1 MNARTSP
8 TPGDPALVRRQFGAT
23 AAEYATSHVHA
34 HGPSLGRLVELARPD
49 AAWNVLDVAT
59 GAGHTALA
67 FAPHVARVTATD
79 ITPEMLAQADR
90 LAGERG
96 LSNVTVGIA
105 AAESLPFAGGAF
117 DLVTCRI
124 AAHHFRRVDRFASE
138 CWRVLRPGGALALAD
153 NVSPDDPDAAIE
165 ADAIER
171 FRDPSHVHCL
181 SIGEWHE
188 VLERA
193 GFTIEHQELLDMPIE
208 LDGWA
213 RRMHVG
219 DRDREELRRRILGA
233 SEALRASWRPQ
244 ETGGDVRFVLT
255 EVLLVARRGAA
266 RREPRARRRTHA
278 ENAEC
283 GGTPSTQAS
292 RG

>member
-1 MNARTSP
+1 MADDS
-8 TPGDPALVRRQFGAT
+8 GLT
-23 AAEYATSHVHA
+23 AAEQRT
-34 HGPSLGRLVELARPD
+34 LAWLEERFCD
-49 AAWNVLDVAT
+49 EVDVGDFVYEA
-59 GAGHTALA
+59 GAE
-67 FAPHVARVTATD
+67 PR
-79 ITPEMLAQADR
+79 
-90 LAGERG
+90 
-96 LSNVTVGIA
+96 NVTQAHFGLLLRQLRLLRWLDRFRFDSLIDVGSGFAFMPWLFRERYKCETYYCDFVHRWNLPTDLWELHKVDHAITA
-105 AAESLPFAGGAF
+105 KLPQLPFADGAF

-153 NVSPDDPDAAIE
+153 NVSPDDPDAAVE

-181 SIGEWHE
+181 SIGEWRQ

-193 GFTIEHQELLDMPIE
+193 GFTIEHQERLDMPLE
-208 LDGWA
+208 LEGWA

-233 SEALRASWRPQ
+233 SETLRASWRPQ

-255 EVLLVARRGAA
+255 EVLLIARRG
-266 RREPRARRRTHA
+266 
-278 ENAEC
+278 
-283 GGTPSTQAS
+283 
-292 RG
+292 